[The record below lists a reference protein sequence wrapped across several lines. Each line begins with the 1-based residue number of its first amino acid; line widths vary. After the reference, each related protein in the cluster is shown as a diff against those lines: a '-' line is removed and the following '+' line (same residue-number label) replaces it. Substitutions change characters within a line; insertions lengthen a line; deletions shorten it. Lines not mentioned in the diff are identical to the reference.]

1 VTSGKPEAEAAGVLQ
16 TLRELPVAARVV
28 LLGVFINQFGAF
40 LQLFIVLYLVERGFR
55 AEQAGV
61 ALGAY
66 AVGAILGTLFGGGL
80 SDRLGPRWTIVVS
93 VGLAA
98 LFTLSITALSWYPAI
113 LVAVGLAGAMT
124 QSARP
129 AVSAL
134 LFNLVPEARQVM
146 VFAMYRTALNAG
158 AVAGPL
164 VAVWLSTISWNLV
177 FWFDAASALIYCA
190 IAVFLLPRDQP
201 DPVSDDE
208 NGEPASAASYR
219 TLFGDQKY
227 LAYLLL
233 MLANGLVHVQFFAVL
248 PLMLKADGYPT
259 WAYGA
264 ASSITAFIV
273 ISFELLVTRTTQTWP
288 TWVAVM
294 AGWVLLVI
302 GRGAF
307 GLPGG
312 LAIIFAATLIATI
325 GQVIGGP
332 AAFAYPAKV
341 APVSA
346 RGRYIASAHA
356 SFNLGYVIGPIVG
369 VLLWESVGKT
379 FWAICFAFG
388 VLIVFPGI
396 WAMRPSGSPAV
407 TESISK

>member
-1 VTSGKPEAEAAGVLQ
+1 
-16 TLRELPVAARVV
+16 V
-28 LLGVFINQFGAF
+28 LLGVFVNQFGAF

-129 AVSAL
+129 AVSAM
-134 LFNLVPEARQVM
+134 LFSLVPEARQVM

-158 AVAGPL
+158 AIAGPL

-177 FWFDAASALIYCA
+177 FWFDAASALVYCA
-190 IAVFLLPRDQP
+190 IAVFLLPRDAPGAAP
-201 DPVSDDE
+201 DDG
-208 NGEPASAASYR
+208 NGEPVPAASYR

-264 ASSITAFIV
+264 ASSITAFLV

-312 LAIIFAATLIATI
+312 LTIIFAATLIATI

-388 VLIVFPGI
+388 VLMVLPGI
-396 WAMRPSGSPAV
+396 WAMRPSANPVVA
-407 TESISK
+407 ESLSK